1 VAFLLPKINI
11 RMKLYQ
17 LFENMS
23 AFAEQIKDKYNLETF
38 FVYERPDTISL
49 DMIEV
54 PKSNRKQGI
63 GTAVMNDLI
72 TYADQQGK
80 RIVLTPGLRDDR
92 HGTTSRARLVKFYKR
107 FGFVENKG
115 RNKDY
120 SISSGMYREPQ

>member
-1 VAFLLPKINI
+1 
-11 RMKLYQ
+11 MKLYQ

-63 GTAVMNDLI
+63 GTAVLC
-72 TYADQQGK
+72 
-80 RIVLTPGLRDDR
+80 
-92 HGTTSRARLVKFYKR
+92 
-107 FGFVENKG
+107 
-115 RNKDY
+115 
-120 SISSGMYREPQ
+120 